1 MMTINKK
8 SVMWLLVAV
17 LFFGAVV
24 VGGSPHL
31 RASAAGSSSQ
41 TQIIKDI
48 TPQEAYSL
56 IQENKD
62 NPNFIILDVRT
73 PGEFAGGHIEGAINL
88 DYNAPTF
95 KDDLNG
101 LDKTK
106 VYLVY
111 CRTARRSRG
120 ALDMMRALEFRE
132 VYHMLGGIVRW
143 TSEGLPT
150 KK

>member
-1 MMTINKK
+1 MKKYNKN
-8 SVMWLLVAV
+8 VMWLLMTA
-17 LFFGAVV
+17 LFFGAVLV
-24 VGGSPHL
+24 SGPPHL

-41 TQIIKDI
+41 TQIIKDV

-56 IQENKD
+56 IQENKT

-73 PGEFAGGHIEGAINL
+73 PREFAGGHIEGAINL
-88 DYNAPTF
+88 DYNSSGF

-106 VYLVY
+106 MYLVY

-132 VYHMLGGIVRW
+132 VYHLLGGIVRW

-150 KK
+150 TK